1 MSKLESIDV
10 RVSHLHE
17 LILEFPTEM
26 VKFTFTRSMNE
37 EQLEFLKKC
46 AEEKNLFNLYLAIVN
61 NGFDIDFSARL
72 VNDCG
77 FASHP
82 SALDEVIDGANWE
95 AVAVKHGFL
104 QF

>member
-1 MSKLESIDV
+1 M
-10 RVSHLHE
+10 
-17 LILEFPTEM
+17 
-26 VKFTFTRSMNE
+26 
-37 EQLEFLKKC
+37 
-46 AEEKNLFNLYLAIVN
+46 N

-82 SALDEVIDGANWE
+82 DAFDEVFDGANWE